1 MRADN
6 PDPRPGAPEL
16 GDAAETGAEG
26 PEVEGSD
33 AVAAVPVRVPVPVDA
48 PVRVDAFADGSADVA
63 VDVAVDV
70 DVEVGVEVGVM
81 AFPLGRADPDGRRP
95 PGGYRRSP
103 GRKKFVW
110 RTRRA
115 TSA

>member
-33 AVAAVPVRVPVPVDA
+33 AVAAVPVPVDA
-48 PVRVDAFADGSADVA
+48 PVDAVADGSA
-63 VDVAVDV
+63 DVAVDV

-81 AFPLGRADPDGRRP
+81 AFPLGRADADGRRL

-103 GRKKFVW
+103 GREKFVW

-115 TSA
+115 ASA

>member
-33 AVAAVPVRVPVPVDA
+33 AVAAVPVPVPVDA
-48 PVRVDAFADGSADVA
+48 DVPVDAVADGSADVA
-63 VDVAVDV
+63 VDVD
-70 DVEVGVEVGVM
+70 VEVGVM
-81 AFPLGRADPDGRRP
+81 AFPLGRADADGRRL

-103 GRKKFVW
+103 GREKFVW

-115 TSA
+115 ASA